1 MIVILLLV
9 MVSAA
14 NGHKADVPLGNLDS
28 CWLWLIQ
35 SHLEN
40 QITFIVGSFALFLF
54 LFLLVENFVSSNF
67 VNFLDF
73 EIH

>member
-1 MIVILLLV
+1 VMI
-9 MVSAA
+9 STA
-14 NGHKADVPLGNLDS
+14 NGHKADVLFRNLHS
-28 CWLWLIQ
+28 RWLWLIQ

-40 QITFIVGSFALFLF
+40 QITFIIGIFALFLF

-73 EIH
+73 EIHEFN